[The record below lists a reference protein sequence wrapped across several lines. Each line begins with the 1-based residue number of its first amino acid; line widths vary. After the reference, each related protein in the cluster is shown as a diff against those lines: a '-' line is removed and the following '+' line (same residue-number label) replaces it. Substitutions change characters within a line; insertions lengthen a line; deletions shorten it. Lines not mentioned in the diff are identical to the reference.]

1 MNKLWNTSGGNQ
13 GGLHPTIEAYTVGED
28 YMLDMIL
35 MPYDIEGS
43 KAHAKGLHKIEIL
56 NDEELK
62 NLLEGLDELMTK
74 WENGKVEITVE
85 DEDCH
90 TVIEHFLTEK
100 YGEVGKKIHT
110 GRSRNDQ
117 VLTALR
123 LMMKADLQELTE
135 ATKDLAET
143 FTAQA
148 EKYPDTPLPG
158 YTHTQQAM
166 PSSIAMWCG
175 NFAEALNDD
184 AEFLQAVSQHIDK
197 NPLGSAAGY
206 GVSFPLDRKFTA
218 QEMGFS
224 QVQKNPI
231 YCQNSRGKFESL
243 FLEGILQI
251 MMTLGRYASDML
263 FFTSQECKFFDVD
276 GSLTTGSSIMP
287 QKKNLDGLEILRGNV
302 SIVMGYQQII
312 KDISKGLISG
322 YHRDLQLI
330 KKYLI
335 ESVEIVMA
343 SIEVAKLY
351 VEGSTPNEQE
361 IEAKTTKAIH
371 MAEQANKLVQE
382 KGIPFRDAYMEIKKA
397 AS

>member
-1 MNKLWNTSGGNQ
+1 MAKLWNTQQ
-13 GGLHPTIEAYTVGED
+13 GKLHPAIEAYTVGED
-28 YMLDMIL
+28 YKLDMIL
-35 MPYDIEGS
+35 MPYDIEAS
-43 KAHAKGLHKIEIL
+43 KAHAKGLHKIGIL
-56 NDEELK
+56 NDEELDQ
-62 NLLEGLDELMTK
+62 LIEGLDKLMKK
-74 WENGKVEITVE
+74 WEAGDIEITLK

-90 TVIEHFLTEK
+90 TVIENFLIEK

-110 GRSRNDQ
+110 ARSRNDQ

-123 LMMKADLQELTE
+123 LMMKADIKKLTH
-135 ATKDLAET
+135 ATKELSQT
-143 FTAQA
+143 FNKQA
-148 EKYPDTPLPG
+148 EKYPLSPLPG

-166 PSSIAMWCG
+166 PSSVAMWCE

-184 AEFLQAVSQHIDK
+184 AEFLNTIYTHINK

-218 QEMGFS
+218 QEMGFAE
-224 QVQKNPI
+224 VQKNPI

-243 FLEGILQI
+243 FLEGLAQI
-251 MMTLGRYASDML
+251 MLTLGRYASDML
-263 FFTSQECKFFDVD
+263 FFTTQECKFFSVD
-276 GSLTTGSSIMP
+276 PSLTTGSSIMP

-302 SIVMGYQQII
+302 SVIIGYQQII

-335 ESVEIVMA
+335 ESIKIVIT

-351 VEGSTPNEQE
+351 VEGSTPNEKE
-361 IEAKTTKAIH
+361 IEAKITPEIH
-371 MAEQANKLVQE
+371 MAEHANKLVQE
-382 KGIPFRDAYMEIKKA
+382 KGIPFRDAYMQVKNQLEH
-397 AS
+397 